1 MFFYFCENPLLLF
14 FMKPLFLVL
23 FIIMFLFSLTT
34 FCQNVGIGVTTPLEK
49 LEINGNLK
57 ISDEIVPSTAITLN
71 GLSNSYLT
79 LTNADGY
86 ISLTPINSG
95 WAHIYSD
102 KSKFFLAKPFWLQTG
117 ILSAY
122 NISNLILQTNGTT
135 RMTVLATN
143 GYTGIGETNPS
154 YMLDVSEDVLFRGN
168 DIFGSGSLIFQ
179 GAGGGYVETKSNS
192 SSWGL
197 VVREYNSSDYGNIEV
212 DANGFNLGYLTSD
225 AHITINFSGNVGIG
239 TVSPTS
245 KLHVSGDI
253 RLTSDLL
260 FGNSNNRTQT
270 KEDAGAFGGR
280 SGFYETSSA
289 TAGENWPVGS
299 SNYWH
304 LVDCRHTNTTNN
316 YSLQLAGSFNDQKL
330 YYRTTQDNAAAA
342 WYQVLTSPRTTF
354 NRTSTTV
361 FYVDEYIQ
369 FRWESGSSDLQFS
382 PVNTGVWCVLGYYES
397 CQLSGIQN
405 APHSEADDYSGTAGS
420 WTSIYEDS
428 SWGNSGWNA
437 LNGTFYFSKQNESS
451 FPTYEIK
458 FIIHNSKLTSV
469 VRRFDP

>member
-179 GAGGGYVETKSNS
+179 
-192 SSWGL
+192 
-197 VVREYNSSDYGNIEV
+197 
-212 DANGFNLGYLTSD
+212 
-225 AHITINFSGNVGIG
+225 
-239 TVSPTS
+239 
-245 KLHVSGDI
+245 
-253 RLTSDLL
+253 
-260 FGNSNNRTQT
+260 
-270 KEDAGAFGGR
+270 
-280 SGFYETSSA
+280 
-289 TAGENWPVGS
+289 
-299 SNYWH
+299 
-304 LVDCRHTNTTNN
+304 
-316 YSLQLAGSFNDQKL
+316 
-330 YYRTTQDNAAAA
+330 
-342 WYQVLTSPRTTF
+342 
-354 NRTSTTV
+354 
-361 FYVDEYIQ
+361 
-369 FRWESGSSDLQFS
+369 
-382 PVNTGVWCVLGYYES
+382 
-397 CQLSGIQN
+397 
-405 APHSEADDYSGTAGS
+405 
-420 WTSIYEDS
+420 
-428 SWGNSGWNA
+428 
-437 LNGTFYFSKQNESS
+437 
-451 FPTYEIK
+451 
-458 FIIHNSKLTSV
+458 
-469 VRRFDP
+469 